1 MLCRAFI
8 SPFARDKIPGP
19 GGARKNHPQYTGL
32 SGLVTKI
39 FLIANSY
46 YPILYICS
54 GCTQSGKIQVFSFL
68 LCSRLVDK
76 RDTLMGQRLVMENKS
91 LATF

>member
-8 SPFARDKIPGP
+8 SPFASKMPVPGK
-19 GGARKNHPQYTGL
+19 GARKNHPQYTGL

-46 YPILYICS
+46 YPILYIVS
-54 GCTQSGKIQVFSFL
+54 GCTQSGKIQVFVF
-68 LCSRLVDK
+68 CYAVD
-76 RDTLMGQRLVMENKS
+76 
-91 LATF
+91 